1 MSTYLGLH
9 YHLIFS
15 TKNREPS
22 IPHPILPR
30 LHEYLGGIV
39 LRLGGEPRAIGGTPD
54 HVHLLVSLKS
64 THCLAEFMRELKKA
78 PSQWMHDT
86 IKSRSFAWQE
96 GYCAITVSPSGR
108 NAVREY
114 IANQEEHHRTK
125 TFQEELVT
133 FLKKAG
139 VAYDE
144 RYLE

>member
-1 MSTYLGLH
+1 LANG
-9 YHLIFS
+9 
-15 TKNREPS
+15 
-22 IPHPILPR
+22 
-30 LHEYLGGIV
+30 
-39 LRLGGEPRAIGGTPD
+39 LGGEPRGIGGTPD

-78 PSQWMHDT
+78 SSQWMHDT
-86 IKSRSFAWQE
+86 IKPRSFAWQE

-133 FLKKAG
+133 FLEKAG

-144 RYLE
+144 RYLG

>member
-1 MSTYLGLH
+1 MSTYIGLH

-15 TKNREPS
+15 TKNREPAITPS
-22 IPHPILPR
+22 ILP
-30 LHEYLGGIV
+30 LFHQYLGGIA
-39 LRLGGEPRAIGGTPD
+39 LRLGAEPRGIGGISD

-64 THCLAEFMRELKKA
+64 THCLADFMRELKKA
-78 PSQWMHDT
+78 SSAWMHD
-86 IKSRSFAWQE
+86 KGNQRAFAWQE

-108 NAVREY
+108 KAVRDY
-114 IANQEEHHRTK
+114 IANQEEHHRVK
-125 TFQEELVT
+125 SFREELVM